1 MKYNNRQIKDDEID
15 LLILLKLLWKKKS
28 FILCFSLISFA
39 LGFFYFLGSTKFFK
53 ESKVESTIFL
63 REVPPY
69 LFDKYKEFSKR
80 NLASSFNNE
89 FIINFEDPSN
99 LSEFYSQF
107 KKNNFSEK
115 EDKVFYIKKK
125 KVNEKNGV
133 FINSEYNLIHKA
145 NYDPSKFINDYMFFI
160 KNITEQHFKKSLKI
174 EIENQISVLTNN
186 LQIAEKIFLKNPISK
201 EPGFIIYT
209 QQNEI
214 FYKGSEILSLE
225 IQYYKN
231 SFKEI
236 DQLKLDYKNFSIA
249 PKLNPSNQNIST
261 NTAVYYGFFGMV
273 LGLFLSIL
281 IIYLKIIIRNN

>member
-15 LLILLKLLWKKKS
+15 LLTLLKLLWEKKT

-53 ESKVESTIFL
+53 GSKVETTIFL
-63 REVPPY
+63 REALPY

-125 KVNEKNGV
+125 KVNEKSGV
-133 FINSEYNLIHKA
+133 FINSEYNLIHEV
-145 NYDPSKFINDYMFFI
+145 NYDPSKFIDDYIFFI
-160 KNITEQHFKKSLKI
+160 KNKTEKYFKEALKI
-174 EIENQISVLTNN
+174 EIENLISVYTHN
-186 LQIAEKIFLKNPISK
+186 LQIAEKISLK
-201 EPGFIIYT
+201 EPIARQPAFFIYSG
-209 QQNEI
+209 NEI
-214 FYKGSEILSLE
+214 FYKGTEVLSLE

-231 SFKEI
+231 VLQAV
-236 DQLKLDYKNFSIA
+236 DQLKLDYKPLIMVS
-249 PKLNPSNQNIST
+249 KLNPTNQNIST
-261 NTAVYYGFFGMV
+261 NTPVYYGFFGMV
-273 LGLFLSIL
+273 LGFFLSIF
-281 IIYLKIIIRNN
+281 IIYLKKL